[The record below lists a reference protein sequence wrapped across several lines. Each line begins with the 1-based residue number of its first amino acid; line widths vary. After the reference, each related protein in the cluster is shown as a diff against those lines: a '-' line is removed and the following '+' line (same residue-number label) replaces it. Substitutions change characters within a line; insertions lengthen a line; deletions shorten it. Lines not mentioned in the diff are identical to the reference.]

1 MSVMS
6 KKMAAGL
13 LAVLIGLV
21 SAGNARAGGFD
32 IIPSIAVK
40 EEYNDN
46 IFVTQ
51 SGEIDDY
58 ITTLS
63 PGIKLEQRTAR
74 LNLSLSGRL
83 DGLIYMDN
91 NDLNH
96 IDQDYSGRVQYQ
108 LTPRMGSGFEAG
120 YLLDSRP
127 DRDIESTGLVLGTDI
142 RHRLRFRVFGDYLL
156 TEKTAATIS
165 YTYNKEGFDEAPLN
179 DFFSHTADIGFTHN
193 LETLWKSTLGRMN
206 FGYTIVDYT
215 RSKVDNYSA
224 TLGIERRLSEFYRF
238 IFDIGPRFT
247 RTEFDIPWVA
257 PNEVWGV
264 RGQISL
270 TYSGEYTNIRLNLS
284 HDVQPASGQT
294 GSTLRTGLSTN
305 IGRRFSDKFRGDLSA
320 SYFLN
325 KTEQQGFA
333 FSNIEENSFSI
344 RPRLRYEFT
353 RDMALEAYY
362 AYTIIDDQVN
372 DTERVQNI
380 IYLRFTLRYPL
391 LEP

>member
-1 MSVMS
+1 MS